1 VTATAAYQILID
13 WDNDGGLFAGSFEGS
28 FDGWGPAGTLEPAL
42 DLSSTVSH
50 IGVQSLRVTWTA
62 FTPSGSG
69 DTGVEVKFGVSGRGF
84 DQGRFG
90 GGGGGD
96 TQSPYAFLNFPKLIP
111 GRLYTMSAWV
121 YVPSTGG
128 QHVVIAVDG
137 IAQSSAS
144 TLTDEW
150 QELTVDFIAASDT
163 EDIRIAPNTNT
174 AGGEITY
181 ADEIMIVGPGEDV
194 TLKTLGV
201 RTPLSIG
208 YGRDQIRSLSAV
220 SPGQME
226 IELSN
231 ISRDYSPNN
240 PGSVIAG
247 FLGSGKSIVV
257 KASYDGMSHV
267 LFNGYLDDYTI
278 VPDRS
283 NRSVQFTCLDML
295 SKFNA
300 NVSTEVFEAL
310 RTGDGIHKILDAIG
324 WPADKRDIDPG
335 ATIMQFWYAD
345 SQTGMDALNGILQ
358 SEGPPSI
365 AYVSSSNNFVFRDRH
380 HRILQPSSIEVQAT
394 YVDSGPEPQFSAP
407 MTYDIGWK
415 DIVNTVDVNIDQR
428 AAGDIGVVFTSTDVI
443 VLNAGE
449 SRVLT
454 IQADSPFIDA
464 VIPEETT
471 DYVLQYGSV
480 NFALSRLSGASVDV
494 TITAIT
500 QSAVNGFTMR
510 AKPITAARTYRVFV
524 QDANSV
530 ADNNGPV
537 PYDGDMPWA
546 NLNDAY
552 AVAAILLGQR
562 AQRLPVITITIN
574 NKNDVR
580 LNEILTRDIS
590 DRVHLV
596 EAETFTDHDFFIEKI
611 EHSVIDVGKNHTIVI
626 SCEQVREQ
634 VSPAF
639 TFDDSSAGF
648 DVGLFGLDG
657 LDDAASVFVLDVSN
671 LDEGLLGT

>member
-1 VTATAAYQILID
+1 MTAMATYQMFID

-28 FDGWGPAGTLEPAL
+28 LDGWGSAGTLPPAL
-42 DLSSTVSH
+42 DLSSTAAH
-50 IGVQSLRVTWTA
+50 IGDQSMRITWTA
-62 FTPSGSG
+62 YTPSGTG

-90 GGGGGD
+90 GGAGSD
-96 TQSPYAFLNFPKLIP
+96 TDPPYAFKVFPKLIP

-144 TLTDEW
+144 TLTDEF
-150 QELTVDFIAASDT
+150 QKLTVDFIAASDT
-163 EDIRIAPNTNT
+163 EDIRIAPSTNT
-174 AGGEITY
+174 SGGEVTY
-181 ADEIMIVGPGEDV
+181 ADEIMITGPGEDV
-194 TLKTLGV
+194 TLRTLGV
-201 RTPLSIG
+201 RTPLDIN
-208 YGRDQIRSLSAV
+208 YGRDQVRSLSAV
-220 SPGQME
+220 APGSMD
-226 IELSN
+226 IELN
-231 ISRDYSPNN
+231 NKSRDYSPNN

-247 FLGSGKSIVV
+247 LLGSGKPIVV
-257 KASYDGMSHV
+257 KSTYNGTSHV
-267 LFNGYLDDYTI
+267 LFNGYLDDYVI
-278 VPDRS
+278 VPDKS
-283 NRSVQFTCLDML
+283 NRSVQLTCLDML
-295 SKFNA
+295 SKLNA
-300 NVSTEVFEAL
+300 NVSTEVFESL
-310 RTGDGIHKILDAIG
+310 RTGDGIHKILDSIG
-324 WPADKRDIDPG
+324 WPVDKRDIDPG

-345 SQTGMDALNGILQ
+345 SETGMDALNKILQ
-358 SEGPPSI
+358 SEGPPCI

-380 HRILQPSSIEVQAT
+380 HRLLQPNSTNVQAT
-394 YVDSGPEPQFSAP
+394 YVDSGPEPQFSQP

-415 DIVNTVDVNIDQR
+415 DIVNTVDVNVDQR
-428 AAGDIGVVFTSTDVI
+428 AVGDLGVVFTSTDVI

-449 SRVLT
+449 SRLLT
-454 IQADSPFIDA
+454 IQADDPFIDA
-464 VIPEETT
+464 IIPIETT

-480 NFALSRLSGASVDV
+480 NFALSRTSGASVDV
-494 TITAIT
+494 TITAVT
-500 QSAVNGFTMR
+500 QSAVNGFTIR

-562 AQRLPVITITIN
+562 AQRLPVVTITIN
-574 NKNDVR
+574 NGNSVR
-580 LNEILTRDIS
+580 LNDMLVRDIS

-596 EAETFTDHDFFIEKI
+596 EAETFTDHDFFVEKI
-611 EHSVIDVGKNHTIVI
+611 EHSVVDVGVNHTTVL
-626 SCEQVREQ
+626 SCEQVRTQ
-634 VSPAF
+634 VSPVF

-648 DVGLFGLDG
+648 DTGLFGLDG
-657 LDDAASVFVLDVSN
+657 LDDATSVFVLDVSN